1 MNVNYKPVVP
11 QQKLY
16 KNIVNQI
23 RNMILSGEL
32 KKGDQLPSERDMA
45 LQFGVSRTAVRE
57 AIKSLSEIGLIDI
70 MVGRGTFVANNTT
83 DRIIESVNLLLDV
96 EKVVKEDLH
105 FARKVLEA
113 PIAKLAAKNRTEE
126 NLKNLKSLIEQMEK
140 SKNHTKKFIETDTEF
155 HVELAKASNNT
166 AFVVLTQAIMQI
178 LRSDLTFVLN
188 FQDQTDT
195 ALAHHK
201 EILRN
206 VTNKDME
213 GAELAMQSHMHQVGN
228 VIESLREEK

>member
-1 MNVNYKPVVP
+1 MNVNYKPIVP

-23 RNMILSGEL
+23 RKMILSGEL

-45 LQFGVSRTAVRE
+45 QQFGVSRTAVRE

-70 MVGRGTFVANNTT
+70 MVGRGTFVANNTA
-83 DRIIESVNLLLDV
+83 DRIVESVNLLLDV

-105 FARKVLEA
+105 YARKVLEA
-113 PIAKLAAKNRTEE
+113 PIAKLAAKNRKQE
-126 NLKNLKSLIEQMEK
+126 NIDQLQFLIEKMEK
-140 SKNHTKKFIETDTEF
+140 SKNHTKKFIEVDMEF
-155 HVELAKASNNT
+155 HVELAKASGNS

-188 FQDQTDT
+188 FQDQTET
-195 ALAHHK
+195 ALSHHK
-201 EILRN
+201 KILKN
-206 VTNKDME
+206 IVSQDIE

-228 VIESLREEK
+228 VLESQREEK

>member
-1 MNVNYKPVVP
+1 MNVNYKPIVP

-23 RNMILSGEL
+23 RKMILSGEL

-45 LQFGVSRTAVRE
+45 QQFGVSRTAVRE

-70 MVGRGTFVANNTT
+70 MVGRGTFVANNTA
-83 DRIIESVNLLLDV
+83 DRIVESVNLLLDV

-105 FARKVLEA
+105 YARKVLEA
-113 PIAKLAAKNRTEE
+113 PIAKLAAKNRKQE
-126 NLKNLKSLIEQMEK
+126 NIDQLQFLIEKMEK
-140 SKNHTKKFIETDTEF
+140 SKNHTKKFIEVDMEF
-155 HVELAKASNNT
+155 HVELAKASGNS

-188 FQDQTDT
+188 FQDQTET
-195 ALAHHK
+195 ALSHHK
-201 EILRN
+201 KIRKN
-206 VTNKDME
+206 IVSQDIE

-228 VIESLREEK
+228 VLESQREEK

>member
-1 MNVNYKPVVP
+1 MNVNYKPIVP

-23 RNMILSGEL
+23 RKMILSGEL

-45 LQFGVSRTAVRE
+45 QQFGVSRTAVRE

-70 MVGRGTFVANNTT
+70 MVGRGTFVANNTA
-83 DRIIESVNLLLDV
+83 DRIVESVNLLLDV

-113 PIAKLAAKNRTEE
+113 PIAKLAAEKRTRKNIDQ
-126 NLKNLKSLIEQMEK
+126 LQFLIEKMDK
-140 SKNHTKKFIETDTEF
+140 SKTHTKKFIEVDMEF
-155 HVELAKASNNT
+155 HVELAKASGNS

-188 FQDQTDT
+188 FQDQTET

-201 EILRN
+201 EILKN
-206 VTNKDME
+206 IINQDIE

-228 VIESLREEK
+228 VLESQREEK

>member
-1 MNVNYKPVVP
+1 MNVNYKPIVP

-23 RNMILSGEL
+23 RKMILSGEL

-45 LQFGVSRTAVRE
+45 QQFGVSRTAVRE

-70 MVGRGTFVANNTT
+70 MVGRGTFVANNTA
-83 DRIIESVNLLLDV
+83 DRIVESVNLLLDV

-113 PIAKLAAKNRTEE
+113 PIAKLAAENRTQE
-126 NLKNLKSLIEQMEK
+126 NIDQLQFLIEKMEK
-140 SKNHTKKFIETDTEF
+140 SKNHTKKFIEVDMEF
-155 HVELAKASNNT
+155 HVELAKASGNS

-188 FQDQTDT
+188 FQDQTET
-195 ALAHHK
+195 ALVHHK
-201 EILRN
+201 EILKN
-206 VTNKDME
+206 IVNQDIE

-228 VIESLREEK
+228 VLESQREEK

>member
-1 MNVNYKPVVP
+1 MNGNYKPIVP

-23 RNMILSGEL
+23 RKMILSGEL

-45 LQFGVSRTAVRE
+45 QQFGVSRTAVRE

-70 MVGRGTFVANNTT
+70 MVGRGTFVANNTA
-83 DRIIESVNLLLDV
+83 DRIVESVNLLLDV

-105 FARKVLEA
+105 YARKVLEA
-113 PIAKLAAKNRTEE
+113 PIAKLAAKNRKQE
-126 NLKNLKSLIEQMEK
+126 NIDQLQFLIEKMEK
-140 SKNHTKKFIETDTEF
+140 SKNHTKKFIEVDMEF
-155 HVELAKASNNT
+155 HVELAKASGNS

-188 FQDQTDT
+188 FQDQTET
-195 ALAHHK
+195 ALSHHK
-201 EILRN
+201 KILKN
-206 VTNKDME
+206 IVSQDIE

-228 VIESLREEK
+228 VLESQREEK

>member
-1 MNVNYKPVVP
+1 MNVNYKPIVP

-23 RNMILSGEL
+23 RKMILSGEL

-45 LQFGVSRTAVRE
+45 QQFGVSRTAVRE

-70 MVGRGTFVANNTT
+70 MVGRGTFVANNTA
-83 DRIIESVNLLLDV
+83 DRIVESVNLLLDV

-105 FARKVLEA
+105 YARKVLEA
-113 PIAKLAAKNRTEE
+113 PIAKLAAKNRKQE
-126 NLKNLKSLIEQMEK
+126 NIDQLQFLIKKMEK
-140 SKNHTKKFIETDTEF
+140 SKNHTKKFIEVDMEF
-155 HVELAKASNNT
+155 HVELAKASGNS

-188 FQDQTDT
+188 FQDQTET
-195 ALAHHK
+195 ALSHHK
-201 EILRN
+201 KILKN
-206 VTNKDME
+206 IVSQDIE

-228 VIESLREEK
+228 VLESQREEK